1 MTARFVPAP
10 APARAASQL
19 FGGDTKFDKIDCSYG
34 TPREIAKAVNNWL
47 IENFGNDNLN

>member
-1 MTARFVPAP
+1 MTARFVPAH
-10 APARAASQL
+10 APSRAASQL

-47 IENFGNDNLN
+47 MENFGNDNLN